1 MLKHLL
7 KRLVYLVFV
16 FFIVSII
23 IFTVY
28 QFVPGDRAMMQVGAI
43 QPGTSPEEWR
53 EAIELARIQLALDRA
68 LPIQYLIWMRNVL
81 TFNFGRS
88 IQYHMDV
95 IDLVRPAMANTIRLS
110 AFVMFFVFLITVPL
124 GIFTAVRKGKTID
137 SVVQIGTIVGTSV
150 PTFIWGILFILVFGV
165 ILNILPITGA
175 GTVGFSGTGFARL
188 MDQGRFMVLPVM
200 TLVFASLAGIT
211 RYVRSGMIEAMR
223 QDYVR
228 TARAKGVRE
237 KVVIYS
243 HAFRNSL
250 IPLVNITIGWTVSLF
265 SGSAIVESVFSWPGM
280 GTIMIDGLRN
290 RDFNVTFT
298 ILLFYVV
305 LALIANILMD
315 IAYTL
320 VDPRAKFN

>member
-16 FFIVSII
+16 FFVVSIL

-53 EAIELARIQLALDRA
+53 AAIEHARIQLALDRA

-95 IDLVRPAMANTIRLS
+95 IDLIRPAMANTIRLS
-110 AFVMFFVFLITVPL
+110 VFVMFFVFLITIPL
-124 GIFTAVRKGKTID
+124 GIFTAVRKGSTID
-137 SVVQIGTIVGTSV
+137 SVVQVGTIVGVSV
-150 PTFIWGILFILVFGV
+150 PTFIWGILFILIFGV
-165 ILNILPITGA
+165 ILGILPITGA
-175 GTVGFSGTGFARL
+175 GTVGFQGTGFARL
-188 MDQGRFMVLPVM
+188 MDQARFMVLPVM
-200 TLVFASLAGIT
+200 TLVFGSLASIT
-211 RYVRSGMIEAMR
+211 RYVRSGMIEALR

-237 KVVIYS
+237 KAVIYS

-250 IPLVNITIGWTVSLF
+250 IPLVNITIGWTVGLF
-265 SGSAIVESVFSWPGM
+265 SGSAIVESVFTWPGM

-298 ILLFYVV
+298 MLLFYVT
-305 LALIANILMD
+305 LALLANLLMD
-315 IAYTL
+315 IAYTF